1 MTVEERVALAQH
13 INRIVTSA
21 NELSSSVLRYS
32 IISQDDIDAI
42 MSDFSKI
49 ITDVDIVRDEMKRY
63 GIT

>member
-32 IISQDDIDAI
+32 IISQDDIDTI